1 MGMFKQT
8 DVTVKTK
15 LILRG
20 TEFFQELEC
29 VVRFLGIAEVR
40 PLNGQ
45 APNGVIGRKP
55 HIGDQ
60 DKSPRSPLVASQR
73 RLSTR
78 VTAAC
83 SLLSLEIILSQAF
96 VSNGRTVFAW

>member
-1 MGMFKQT
+1 MGMFEHT

-15 LILRG
+15 LMLRG

-29 VVRFLGIAEVR
+29 VIRFLGIAEVR

-45 APNGVIGRKP
+45 VPNGVIGRKP
-55 HIGDQ
+55 LGIRINLHAAHQLHRSGAL
-60 DKSPRSPLVASQR
+60 SP
-73 RLSTR
+73 R

-83 SLLSLEIILSQAF
+83 SLLSLEIILSQVF
-96 VSNGRTVFAW
+96 VSNGKTVLT